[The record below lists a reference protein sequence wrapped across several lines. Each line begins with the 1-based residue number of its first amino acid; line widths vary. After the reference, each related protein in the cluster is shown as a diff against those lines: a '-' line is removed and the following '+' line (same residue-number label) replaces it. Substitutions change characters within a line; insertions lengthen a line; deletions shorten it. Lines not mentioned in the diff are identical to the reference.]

1 MQRLSK
7 IANKVGTDKGT
18 NWEDSHCY
26 TEFYQQFFEKYEN
39 PNILEI
45 GTYLGRSAKMFE
57 EFYDGDCKIYTCDIV
72 PSEERIQDVPTAE
85 YIYVDEGR
93 GDSLFELKNRLKD
106 IKFDIIIDDASHVW
120 EHQFNGLTALH
131 DMLSDDGIYILED
144 LHYSRLYGEDPNVTC
159 NSPLYFLSFMF
170 RSNSMDDK
178 DNKDL
183 LDKIE
188 DIYIFSH
195 RNEST
200 EQMREWYGG
209 RSMTAVITFRK

>member
-1 MQRLSK
+1 MQRLSR

-18 NWEDSHCY
+18 NWEDSHSY
-26 TEFYQQFFEKYEN
+26 TEFYQQFFEKYEH

-57 EFYDGDCKIYTCDIV
+57 EFYDGECKIYTCDII
-72 PSEERIQDVPTAE
+72 PSEEYIQDVPTAE

-93 GDSLFELKNRLKD
+93 GDSLFELKDKLKD

-131 DMLSDDGIYILED
+131 DMLTDDGIYILED
-144 LHYSRLYGEDPNVTC
+144 LHYSRIYGEDPNVTC
-159 NSPLYFLSFMF
+159 NSPLYFLSFLF
-170 RSNSMDDK
+170 PSNSMGAE
-178 DNKDL
+178 DNKEL

-188 DIYIFSH
+188 DVYIFSR

-209 RSMTAVITFRK
+209 RSMTAIITFRK

>member
-1 MQRLSK
+1 MNRLSK

-18 NWEDSHCY
+18 NWEDSHGY
-26 TEFYQQFFEKYEN
+26 TEFYQPFFEKYSN

-57 EFYDGDCKIYTCDIV
+57 EFYDGDCKIYTCDIID
-72 PSEERIQDVPTAE
+72 SKERINDVKTAE
-85 YIYVDEGR
+85 YLYVDEGR
-93 GDSLFELKNRLKD
+93 GDSLFALKD
-106 IKFDIIIDDASHVW
+106 KLKGIKFDIIIDDASHVW

-144 LHYSRLYGEDPNVTC
+144 LHYSRLHGDDPNITC

-170 RSNSMDDK
+170 RSNSMGEE
-178 DNKDL
+178 DNKEL
-183 LDKIE
+183 LDKIQ

-200 EQMREWYGG
+200 EEMREWYGG
-209 RSMTAVITFRK
+209 RSMTAIITFKK

>member
-18 NWEDSHCY
+18 NYEDSHCY
-26 TEFYQQFFEKYEN
+26 TEFYQQFFEKYEH

-57 EFYDGDCKIYTCDIV
+57 EFYDGDCKIYSCDIIE
-72 PSEERIQDVPTAE
+72 STGYLEDVPTAE

-93 GDSLFELKNRLKD
+93 GDSLFELKDRLKD

-131 DMLSDDGIYILED
+131 DMLADGGIYVLED
-144 LHYSRLYGEDPNVTC
+144 LHYSRLHGEDPNVTC

-170 RSNSMDDK
+170 PSNSIGNE
-178 DNKDL
+178 DNEEL
-183 LDKIE
+183 LSKIE
-188 DIYIFSH
+188 DVYIFSH

-200 EQMREWYGG
+200 KEMREWYGG